1 MALTRSFLRG
11 MQLSDEQIGAI
22 IEAHADT
29 VNALKDERDAEKDK
43 ASKIAEELDALKE
56 KGGEWQERYEKEHS
70 DFESYK
76 KEQSEKANKDAI
88 KDAYRNL
95 LKECGVSE
103 KRIAS
108 VMKVSDLS
116 DVSLDKEGKLKNVDK
131 LTESIKADWSDFIT
145 STKTEG
151 AKVDTPPTNSGS
163 RVVMSKEQI
172 MAIKDSA
179 QRQRAIAENPEVFGI

>member
-116 DVSLDKEGKLKNVDK
+116 DVSLDKDGKLKNVDK